1 MIAVIL
7 SVVLMVAAVL
17 TVISIAVVILIGD
30 ALVFVVNS
38 RLEF

>member
-1 MIAVIL
+1 MTAVIL

-17 TVISIAVVILIGD
+17 TVISIAVVILTD
-30 ALVFVVNS
+30 ALAFVVNS